1 MFYRLVCF
9 LIFTRNL
16 IPNYKNVFSPY
27 ITTTDKIIEIV
38 QTQYINEYFNNIMEN
53 DNEKLIMVTA
63 VAYDACNKYSGQ
75 KITNT
80 TQFFKSTMDGVE
92 TYISK
97 MFASKMFCRY
107 SVDILLP
114 SMYSTYLCI

>member
-38 QTQYINEYFNNIMEN
+38 QTQYINPNNIPPDKPYSEQFP
-53 DNEKLIMVTA
+53 DEK
-63 VAYDACNKYSGQ
+63 
-75 KITNT
+75 
-80 TQFFKSTMDGVE
+80 
-92 TYISK
+92 
-97 MFASKMFCRY
+97 
-107 SVDILLP
+107 
-114 SMYSTYLCI
+114 